1 MPLGMLAKKKKYC
14 SAIRFQPLPGYWF
27 MKLRSIKTVFT
38 YFIIILAS
46 LVSSC
51 YVLKMFVIS
60 KYKYSITC
68 LMTLSF

>member
-1 MPLGMLAKKKKYC
+1 
-14 SAIRFQPLPGYWF
+14 